1 MIISFIPNKVDRL
14 SLFDAFVA
22 QGLHLPSGRRMVWT
36 ISVILLS
43 VWLVGVGTSST
54 LHGYIHLLLAA
65 VVVILVPPFRRQK
78 QPLD

>member
-14 SLFDAFVA
+14 SPFDAFVA
-22 QGLHLPSGRRMVWT
+22 LGLLQSGGRMVWT

-43 VWLVGVGTSST
+43 VWLVGVGTPST
-54 LHGYIHLLLAA
+54 LHGYIHLLLVAV
-65 VVVILVPPFRRQK
+65 VVVILVPLFRRRK